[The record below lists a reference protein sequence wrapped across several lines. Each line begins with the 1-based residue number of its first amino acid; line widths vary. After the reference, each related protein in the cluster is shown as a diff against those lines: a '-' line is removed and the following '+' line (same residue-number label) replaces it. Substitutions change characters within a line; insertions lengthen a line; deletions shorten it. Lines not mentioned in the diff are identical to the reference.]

1 MTETR
6 KPSESITISITTNRP
21 TGAHRYVDF
30 YHPTDAQ
37 LENLA
42 KACQPATF
50 GMNQQDVYDETYRK
64 AGKMDVGRFSTQ
76 FQPANH
82 GIIGVIR
89 DVLLGNGADL
99 ASIRVELYKLNVYGR
114 LE

>member
-1 MTETR
+1 V
-6 KPSESITISITTNRP
+6 SSIAIQFTVITKNTHVRF
-21 TGAHRYVDF
+21 VDF

-42 KACQPATF
+42 KECQPATF

-76 FQPANH
+76 FHPANH
-82 GIIGVIR
+82 GIIEVIR
-89 DVLLGNGADL
+89 DVLLGNRVDL
-99 ASIRVELYKLNVYGR
+99 GSIRVEPYKLNVYGR
-114 LE
+114 CFNN